1 MKKFLLSI
9 CLAIFFGVTASA
21 QTDQDAF
28 DKKHRFGI
36 RVTPQPTWFKSDN
49 SSSKGNGAYF
59 GFGFGLVW
67 EIKLS
72 NIIHFSTGI
81 GGDFEGGSISYRYEP
96 NVFEV
101 QEVIDSEGIL
111 VEAKDG
117 ATPDQYYFKNG
128 NSSYILKN
136 RKYKTTMITIPLLL
150 KMMTN
155 EYSGFRYF
163 ANFGGELGIRAA
175 AKANDTFYAGFKAAS
190 TATGVEVM
198 QIAEGDLKRDDINLG
213 KDATILPFRVGM
225 NLGLGTEYRIAGSTS
240 LVFSVNYFQSFTSL
254 MRKESKF
261 LTKERTIDPATG
273 KFNFEPLNQSYL
285 MRAVRINIAIMF

>member
-9 CLAIFFGVTASA
+9 CLAIFFGVTTWA
-21 QTDQDAF
+21 QTDQDEF

-49 SSSKGNGAYF
+49 TSSKGNGAYF

-96 NVFEV
+96 GVFQV
-101 QEVIDSEGIL
+101 SEVIDSEGIL

-117 ATPDQYYFKNG
+117 VTPEQYGWKSG
-128 NSSYILKN
+128 NSSYILKD

-155 EYSGFRYF
+155 EYNGLRYF

-175 AKANDTFYAGFKAAS
+175 AKGNDTFHAGWKATP
-190 TATGVEVM
+190 TATNIEQV
-198 QIAEGDLKRDDINLG
+198 QIPEGDLKRDNINLG

-261 LTKERTIDPATG
+261 LTKESTFDIVTG
-273 KFNFEPLNQSYL
+273 KYNFEPLNQAYL